1 MKKVAIV
8 TTGHPST
15 DERIYFK
22 IANSL
27 VKFGYEV
34 SIICSTEK
42 IISTQG
48 DIKIYGFNQRIF
60 NKFSLRRIQSFN
72 DLLRAVEPEIIHA
85 CEPMAVWIGF
95 FYKVFHPTGRKV
107 KIIYDVTEW
116 YPENIVLSSKGIKK
130 YFQKFIGHIFNFL
143 AANFSNVL
151 IIGEKYKEKR
161 YKLFSPRKKRFI
173 VGYFPILK
181 HYKSF
186 PIKPIQNE
194 IIFGYAGVISISR
207 GLNIFLEVLSKLKS
221 IKPEL
226 EVKFILCG
234 RFENENE
241 KNLLEEFRLNGV
253 EIKFN
258 DWTDYLSF
266 QKYLEPAHI
275 CLDTRP
281 SNGIYERSL
290 PIKIFDYMALGKCI
304 VASNYPPIRETF
316 EIAKCGVLVNPNN
329 PEQIV
334 EVILNLIGN
343 PETIIE
349 FGLNARKAAESY
361 FNWEKCEI
369 ELLKAYDSLD
379 FK

>member
-1 MKKVAIV
+1 MKKVAII

-27 VKFGYEV
+27 VKLGYDV

-42 IISTQG
+42 IISSHSE
-48 DIKIYGFNQRIF
+48 IKIYGFDQSKF
-60 NKFSLRRIQSFN
+60 KKFSYRRIQSV
-72 DLLRAVEPEIIHA
+72 LEILRIVEPEIIHA

-95 FYKVFHPTGRKV
+95 FYKVFYPTGRKV

-116 YPENIVLSSKGIKK
+116 YPENIVLYSKGIKK
-130 YFQKFIGHIFNFL
+130 YSEKIVGHIFNFF
-143 AANFSNVL
+143 ATNFSNVL

-161 YKLFSPRKKRFI
+161 YKLFSPLKKRFI
-173 VGYFPILK
+173 VGYFPILE
-181 HYKSF
+181 HYKSL

-207 GLNIFLEVLSKLKS
+207 GLKIFLEVLSKLKS
-221 IKPEL
+221 FKPEL

-266 QKYLEPAHI
+266 QKYLEPVHI
-275 CLDTRP
+275 CLDIRP

-290 PIKIFDYMALGKCI
+290 PIKLFDYMALGKCI
-304 VASNYPPIRETF
+304 VSSDYLPIRETM
-316 EIAKCGVLVNPNN
+316 EIAKCGVLVDPQNINQITKEVLKLIEN
-329 PEQIV
+329 PEM
-334 EVILNLIGN
+334 
-343 PETIIE
+343 IIE

-361 FNWEKCEI
+361 FNWEKCET
-369 ELLKAYDSLD
+369 ELLRAYYS
-379 FK
+379 